1 MYNCNFYL
9 PKFIKLRGERSMEFW
24 IIMIVLIAIG
34 GTCSLEG
41 TWWDKKWWDKK
52 KKKEEKK

>member
-1 MYNCNFYL
+1 M
-9 PKFIKLRGERSMEFW
+9 KLRGGRNMEFW